1 MRMQVICRGSVTEGL
16 GHLLRT
22 RTFANYAARF
32 HEVDVLALVDPGLE
46 ILLAS
51 LPCPV
56 CPARREAD
64 LLPRIARFQPDVLV
78 FDTTRMDP
86 DTFAAARRLAR
97 LTVSISPVFDRANQL
112 DLLFTRTRCAPLPGV
127 KIRAGLEYAIF
138 SDHCQPIDDS
148 TYERNLSLPELPIAV
163 SMGGAD
169 AANKTLAVLQAI
181 TRMPEP
187 STIIVLLG
195 EGYAH
200 SYNALVDRVRG
211 DTRHEV
217 VLAKTNRSMWRVM
230 SHAAIALLA
239 GGLTTVEAIHAGLP
253 SLNLLDRPEHRHL
266 LGDFFNLGVCLDG
279 GPFSRES
286 LDRAVQTLR
295 HLHRHRDE
303 LRRMRQRSAGLLDN
317 HGPRRVLQAI
327 EQELAGRSRP
337 SPAPIHRLEACH
349 VA

>member
-1 MRMQVICRGSVTEGL
+1 MRMQVVCRGSVTEGL
-16 GHLLRT
+16 GHILRT
-22 RTFANYAARF
+22 RTFANHAARF
-32 HEVDVLALVDPGLE
+32 HEVEVLALVDPDLE

-56 CPARREAD
+56 YPARREID
-64 LLPRIARFQPDVLV
+64 LLPRIARFQPEVLV

-86 DTFAAARRLAR
+86 DTLAAARRPAR
-97 LTVSISPVFDRANQL
+97 LLVSISPVFDQAARLDFLVTRA
-112 DLLFTRTRCAPLPGV
+112 RPPRLPGV
-127 KIRAGLEYAIF
+127 QILAGLEYAIF
-138 SDHCQPIDDS
+138 GDHCQPIEEA

-200 SYNALVDRVRG
+200 SYNALVDKVRG

-217 VLAKTNRSMWRVM
+217 ILAKTNRSMWRVM
-230 SHAAIALLA
+230 SHAAVGLLA

-253 SLNLLDRPEHRHL
+253 TLNLLDRPEHRHL
-266 LGDFFNLGVCLDG
+266 LGDFFDLGVCLDG

-295 HLHRHRDE
+295 HLHGHRDE

-327 EQELAGRSRP
+327 EQELASRSQSSP
-337 SPAPIHRLEACH
+337 SPVHRLEACH